1 MAHGSKNTLTEGNF
15 TGVLI
20 RITDPEL
27 QVYLQNYPFASGPDL
42 KTDRRCRQA
51 ISGNLEI
58 RPCGAPVSSTFIQGD
73 RLTLSQE
80 ERFRLNTLMEKVGLG
95 LQEKQKLLR
104 EYIWKMAFIPRKAK
118 NVLVIGCGVGDELL
132 FIHSVLPEA
141 IITAVDFE
149 EKLRPLIKKLINI
162 NFIRGNVNGLYHDIM
177 TSFDLIF
184 SNHVLEHMYDPEA
197 ILRFFAQISNSLVA
211 ILPMDA
217 AQDAVFA
224 NWILKVIQQ
233 KRRLHQLDFIK
244 IDAGHPWKTNQA
256 DLKITLSHAGYTEI
270 QFFLRSDH
278 IAREFEGDEESFRIK
293 KLIGCCLNKLIF
305 GTMGNILKI
314 CFPGALPETFLK
326 LFFALENRLWFGSN
340 RLKNMFAPEVL
351 IVANK

>member
-1 MAHGSKNTLTEGNF
+1 MVTGSKSTLTEESF
-15 TGVLI
+15 PGVLI

-27 QVYLQNYPFASGPDL
+27 QVYLQNYPFASGPEL
-42 KTDRRCRQA
+42 KTNRRCRQE
-51 ISGNLEI
+51 ISANLEI
-58 RPCGAPVSSTFIQGD
+58 RPSGDPVGLTLIQGD
-73 RLTLSQE
+73 RITLSQQE
-80 ERFRLNTLMEKVGLG
+80 SFRLDTLMEKAGLS

-104 EYIWKMAFIPRKAK
+104 EYIWKMAFIPRKTK
-118 NVLVIGCGVGDELL
+118 NVLVIGCGLGDELL

-162 NFIRGNVNGLYHDIM
+162 NFIRCNVNDLCQDIM

-197 ILRFFAQISNSLVA
+197 ILRCFAQVSNSLVA
-211 ILPMDA
+211 VLPMDG

-224 NWILKVIQQ
+224 KWILKVIRQ
-233 KRRLHQLDFIK
+233 KHRLHELDFIK

-256 DLKITLSHAGYTEI
+256 DLKISLSNAGYTEI

-278 IAREFEGDEESFRIK
+278 IAREFEGGEESFRIQ

-305 GTMGNILKI
+305 GTMRNILKI
-314 CFPGALPETFLK
+314 FFPGALPKTSLK

-340 RLKNMFAPEVL
+340 TLKNRFAPEIL